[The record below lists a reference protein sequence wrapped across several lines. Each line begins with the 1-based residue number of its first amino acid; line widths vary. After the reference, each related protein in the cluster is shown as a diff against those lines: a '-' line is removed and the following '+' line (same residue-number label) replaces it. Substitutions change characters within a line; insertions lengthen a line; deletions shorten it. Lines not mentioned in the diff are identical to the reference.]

1 VNFQNIPRTNKDVK
15 RAFVPKLDAFL
26 FFDYKQIEPRFLA
39 YFMDS
44 IGDDGLA
51 SKLRDGDDTYT
62 AIISQYYG
70 RADITEEERQ
80 LGKRLFL
87 SLMYGGGTPTV
98 IKQFGVDY
106 PVAKRMTDQ
115 FHAAWPGIRRLQK
128 MIDNVYETRG
138 YIVTPWGRHLHPE
151 FAHKRLNAL
160 MQGSAADLMR
170 YALLQVH
177 DYTMRNGM
185 TSHIVSVIHDEI
197 VVDAAMG
204 EVFEITEQFPH
215 LMDYSLVSDI
225 VPILTDTEWS
235 TTSWADKVNYEG
247 INVV

>member
-1 VNFQNIPRTNKDVK
+1 MNFQNIPRTNKDVK
-15 RAFVPKLDAFL
+15 RALVPKLDAFL

-70 RADITEEERQ
+70 REEITEEERQ

-115 FHAAWPGIRRLQK
+115 FHAAWPGIRKLQK
-128 MIDNVYETRG
+128 MIDNVYTSRG

-160 MQGSAADLMR
+160 IQGSAADLMR
-170 YALLQVH
+170 YALLNVSEMLR
-177 DYTMRNGM
+177 DRTFD
-185 TSHIVSVIHDEI
+185 SHIVSVIHDEI
-197 VVDAAMG
+197 VIDATL
-204 EVFEITEQFPH
+204 EEIPFLVRDVPKM
-215 LMDYSLVSDI
+215 MDYAPVSSV

-235 TTSWADKVNYEG
+235 TTSWADKVNYDG
-247 INVV
+247 RYVD